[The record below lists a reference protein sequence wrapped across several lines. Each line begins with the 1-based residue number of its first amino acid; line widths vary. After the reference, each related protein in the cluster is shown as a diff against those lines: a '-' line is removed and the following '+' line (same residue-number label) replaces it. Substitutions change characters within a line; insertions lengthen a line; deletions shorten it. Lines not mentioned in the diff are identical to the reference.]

1 MRPASTSDVVLPHPA
16 DGAAHHRMRP
26 RERIATMGQQSRGRG
41 RARVRSPVIGT
52 ASAPDRSAPLAA
64 GRLRR
69 LARRLVLI
77 AAAVGAGFV
86 VAALFQGPA
95 AADGMRSG
103 SGDEPHRRVDGLV
116 ESVARLTVAER
127 PHQDRHRAAAAD
139 DRRHD
144 GLRAPLAG
152 PIGGVVAPRE
162 EAPST
167 EPRRPT
173 SALPV
178 SVPLRRVGASVAP
191 GATDREGLRPVSGAR
206 AAHRS
211 THRVDLSRPAVD
223 PPRQPATA
231 VPDASAVRTPVLG
244 LVTAPL
250 PFVVDIV
257 STVPIR
263 PVVMALLRVTDAV
276 LPPAL
281 GPVIIPAEAPA
292 RPVPPVLWPAAVA
305 VTEPAPVPTVPA
317 PPADPALTPARAAVP
332 STPAAPPP
340 MSVVG
345 PARATALTGHLAAR
359 PPPVAAEGELSG
371 QPVAPADRDAAGVDI
386 GSTPGPG
393 LVRPLGRQSHLGA
406 GQPCDLVPLLVE
418 SRTPSVI
425 TRPG

>member
-1 MRPASTSDVVLPHPA
+1 M
-16 DGAAHHRMRP
+16 
-26 RERIATMGQQSRGRG
+26 
-41 RARVRSPVIGT
+41 
-52 ASAPDRSAPLAA
+52 PLAA

-95 AADGMRSG
+95 AAGGMPSG
-103 SGDEPHRRVDGLV
+103 SGDEPHRRIGGLV
-116 ESVARLTVAER
+116 ESVARLTVAEH
-127 PHQDRHRAAAAD
+127 PSQDRHRAAAAD
-139 DRRHD
+139 DHRHD
-144 GLRAPLAG
+144 RPRAPLAG

-162 EAPST
+162 KAPST

-173 SALPV
+173 SAPPV

-191 GATDREGLRPVSGAR
+191 PAAEREGLGPASVAR

-211 THRVDLSRPAVD
+211 AHRVYLSRPAAD

-231 VPDASAVRTPVLG
+231 VPDASAVHAPAYSPVLG

-250 PFVVDIV
+250 PYVVDIV

-281 GPVIIPAEAPA
+281 DPVIVPGVAPA
-292 RPVPPVLWPAAVA
+292 LPAPPALGPTAVP
-305 VTEPAPVPTVPA
+305 VTEPAPVPTVPT
-317 PPADPALTPARAAVP
+317 PPAGPALVSVRVAVP

-340 MSVVG
+340 TSVVG
-345 PARATALTGHLAAR
+345 PARATASTGHLAAR
-359 PPPVAAEGELSG
+359 PAPVAARGVLSG
-371 QPVAPADRDAAGVDI
+371 EPVAPADQDAAGVDS
-386 GSTPGPG
+386 GSAPGPG
-393 LVRPLGRQSHLGA
+393 LVRPVDRQSHLGA

-418 SRTPSVI
+418 SQTPSAI
-425 TRPG
+425 ARPG